1 MKKRYLPFGYQI
13 TDGKTTIV
21 QEEAEAV
28 QYIFEEYTAGKSL
41 RKIAESMTTRKTPYH
56 EDTQK
61 WNQNMVSRV
70 LGNEIYCGNEKY
82 PPIIT
87 ETQYRVVEKFRQ
99 RKAQTYS
106 TGLQPFRQDVQCG
119 CCGERLYWRPKTEQ
133 WFCRQCGMWTKPIPE
148 KELSDAITI

>member
-41 RKIAESMTTRKTPYH
+41 RKIAENMTARKTPYH
-56 EDTQK
+56 EDSSK

-70 LGNEIYCGNEKY
+70 LANEIYCGNEKY
-82 PPIIT
+82 PPEESANLLHGFAAVSPRCAMRMLRRTLIL
-87 ETQYRVVEKFRQ
+87 
-99 RKAQTYS
+99 A
-106 TGLQPFRQDVQCG
+106 
-119 CCGERLYWRPKTEQ
+119 
-133 WFCRQCGMWTKPIPE
+133 
-148 KELSDAITI
+148 A

>member
-41 RKIAESMTTRKTPYH
+41 RKIAENMTARKTPYH
-56 EDTQK
+56 EDSSK

-70 LGNEIYCGNEKY
+70 LANEIYCGNEKY
-82 PPIIT
+82 LPIIT
-87 ETQYRVVEKFRQ
+87 EAQYRLAEKFRQ
-99 RKAQTYS
+99 RKAQPTPRFCSRFAKICNADAAENAY
-106 TGLQPFRQDVQCG
+106 TGGLKPNNGFAANVECGRNPSKKKNCLMLLQ
-119 CCGERLYWRPKTEQ
+119 
-133 WFCRQCGMWTKPIPE
+133 
-148 KELSDAITI
+148 

>member
-28 QYIFEEYTAGKSL
+28 QHIFEEYIAGKSL

-70 LGNEIYCGNEKY
+70 LANEIYCGNEKY

-87 ETQYRVVEKFRQ
+87 EVQYRLADKFRR
-99 RKAQTYS
+99 RKRKHTLRFYS
-106 TGLQPFRQDVQCG
+106 RFAKIYNADVAENAYTGGIKPNNGFAANVECGQSPSKKKNCLMLLQ
-119 CCGERLYWRPKTEQ
+119 
-133 WFCRQCGMWTKPIPE
+133 
-148 KELSDAITI
+148 

>member
-70 LGNEIYCGNEKY
+70 LANEIYCGNEKY

-87 ETQYRVVEKFRQ
+87 ETQYRVVEKFQ
-99 RKAQTYS
+99 
-106 TGLQPFRQDVQCG
+106 
-119 CCGERLYWRPKTEQ
+119 
-133 WFCRQCGMWTKPIPE
+133 PE
-148 KELSDAITI
+148 KSANILYGFTAVSPRCAMRMLRRTLILAA

>member
-41 RKIAESMTTRKTPYH
+41 RKIAENMTARKTPYH
-56 EDTQK
+56 EDSSK

-70 LGNEIYCGNEKY
+70 LANEIYCGNEKY
-82 PPIIT
+82 LPIIT
-87 ETQYRVVEKFRQ
+87 EAQYR
-99 RKAQTYS
+99 
-106 TGLQPFRQDVQCG
+106 
-119 CCGERLYWRPKTEQ
+119 
-133 WFCRQCGMWTKPIPE
+133 
-148 KELSDAITI
+148 